1 MCDCTVYFMVLMFL
15 CFFFFKQKT
24 AYEMRI
30 SDWSSDVCSSD
41 LAADGA
47 DHADCTPPGAAGG
60 QSPQGDCGGAPAC
73 AVGGAVFGR
82 GCGAQPA
89 GRDLCLTAFSVRCR
103 VLVFRPCPNG
113 SGKCRSRSEERRV
126 GKECVST
133 CRSRWSRYH

>member
-1 MCDCTVYFMVLMFL
+1 
-15 CFFFFKQKT
+15 
-24 AYEMRI
+24 MRI

-41 LAADGA
+41 LPDQLCHRNGRPRAGCRAAAVSGDIAPGFQPHAADGA

-89 GRDLCLTAFSVRCR
+89 GQIGRASCRESECPYVYVSVVAVTSKKKHNKTGALR
-103 VLVFRPCPNG
+103 VDVITKRQG
-113 SGKCRSRSEERRV
+113 
-126 GKECVST
+126 
-133 CRSRWSRYH
+133 